1 LLEGESTVA
10 LGLYG
15 AGDVGSH
22 DLAVMESRLG
32 EVAGEL
38 RGALQWDNTLP
49 GIERSGTDG

>member
-1 LLEGESTVA
+1 LEGESTVA